1 MEEGVRVVRIEKPSV
16 WERLMTIGW
25 IAATGAPL
33 LYIAVVDDTTE
44 NVVLGA
50 LVVLI
55 LCSSIFMISAY
66 SAIVSVTRGLIQV
79 NEDVTGMAR
88 EPRNQS
94 K

>member
-1 MEEGVRVVRIEKPSV
+1 MVRIEKPSV